1 MFKLMLA
8 PVRLT
13 AASVRGI
20 AWTRGAFGRRRP
32 RVIGRPSR
40 AVIVRVVVV
49 PVPPRPDLARRTES
63 G

>member
-1 MFKLMLA
+1 MLFKLLLS

-32 RVIGRPSR
+32 RVVVRPTR
-40 AVIVRVVVV
+40 TVVVRRWSSC
-49 PVPPRPDLARRTES
+49 PFPLARS
-63 G
+63 